1 MDDRQP
7 PTTPQGTA
15 ATQEGTELRKP
26 HEMIVMVPRSTR
38 VTLTGRRIYNVLL
51 QVSQARLAAMQSM
64 PPADFMFEAP
74 LPAILRTTGSSGSDR
89 MAAKRYLK
97 EMRGLEVDWESTAPG
112 DGPKWKG
119 FSMLSEVSIEVR
131 SGENWVCWSYPPTIM
146 AALRDPARWARLDL
160 NVLASLSTYAAVA
173 LYEIC
178 ARYRDNPSGVTSRK
192 PASWWADALSQTP
205 AGSERREWRKF
216 KNEKIRQAVDEINNE
231 TDLEIAVVEHKQGR
245 AVAEVQFSVRRKRGG
260 PRSRSA
266 AADIVDAN
274 LVLRAESLGVRES
287 KLDELIKEFGEA
299 RVREKV
305 EVLERRA
312 ANNNL
317 RGVENSYSY
326 LRSLLRNADD
336 VAASD
341 RQPLDSAVPPTPSP
355 APPVPSVES
364 TWLNERIGT
373 LRTEFLKLS
382 QEQRKAFADQALQ
395 QLGEKGML
403 SAVVSRRAAQGD
415 YLHGLLGSA
424 VVRVY
429 ATHLYGPNW
438 NRPEHG
444 TST

>member
-1 MDDRQP
+1 
-7 PTTPQGTA
+7 
-15 ATQEGTELRKP
+15 
-26 HEMIVMVPRSTR
+26 
-38 VTLTGRRIYNVLL
+38 
-51 QVSQARLAAMQSM
+51 
-64 PPADFMFEAP
+64 
-74 LPAILRTTGSSGSDR
+74 
-89 MAAKRYLK
+89 
-97 EMRGLEVDWESTAPG
+97 
-112 DGPKWKG
+112 
-119 FSMLSEVSIEVR
+119 MLSEVSIEVR

-160 NVLASLSTYAAVA
+160 NVLARLSTYAAVA

-341 RQPLDSAVPPTPSP
+341 RPPLDSAVPPTPSLSASALTKTRTDDTSGP
-355 APPVPSVES
+355 TSMSRISANTSASSFAVPIGAS
-364 TWLNERIGT
+364 TWLLSVDGI
-373 LRTEFLKLS
+373 RTRRTNGARS
-382 QEQRKAFADQALQ
+382 VAASVFAA
-395 QLGEKGML
+395 GSTRRFSRFT
-403 SAVVSRRAAQGD
+403 SADNSDSNLVSRASSGIALSGV
-415 YLHGLLGSA
+415 GSP
-424 VVRVY
+424 
-429 ATHLYGPNW
+429 G
-438 NRPEHG
+438 
-444 TST
+444 